1 LSDAGDEKKQ
11 RKDHIRAPA
20 YFTDQ
25 RCYEAI
31 RMNGKDL
38 FLLFNEDGFSTREVL
53 AGSETQ
59 EVYPAQYSADLYTF
73 TNTPNNFR
81 PLNELYSRLYEVW
94 RDYFL
99 HPDPRVVEFLTL
111 FDLYSYAAVKGP
123 GCIQVF
129 LVGSK
134 RTGKTTAQIIMEKT
148 AYRAFSG
155 VNPSEAAIYRTLG
168 WEVEYAPMVILREY
182 ERANDVMK
190 QITREADIPGA
201 TVPRADKEDDGFT
214 VRHYHVYGP
223 RLCGANKLP
232 TFTDADS
239 DRIHI
244 IKTVRA
250 KPTKPRTE
258 LYLKR
263 EVKAMLRELRN
274 DLLLWRIASYN
285 SFEFPL
291 EDPKGELDGRNYE
304 HYGGIITLAGLI
316 SPELE
321 GRMRDYIKEVL
332 GEAAEDSKSSLEN
345 TVAQAV
351 IELSEDKKFKTVVE
365 GVQVPFKEVWERL
378 RDVCTPFYEKGQY
391 VPTKLIAP
399 DGRVITSTT
408 VGKLLKEQL
417 YGKRGTWRN
426 QEDGTVVKGYIWAKS
441 DLELVRRLTT
451 DNRACNQLPVVT
463 GLEGKTT
470 PIIDKPK
477 DDETIRSPE
486 ANTPPEAPK
495 TGNTGNTGNR
505 QPTTDSATEPSPTAE
520 EAPTELSPSPDNPTT
535 WDELQRK
542 NPLMSEHLLRLEA
555 AKLGIEI
562 PQEDAP
568 KPKDEAQDETE
579 TNGGESD

>member
-1 LSDAGDEKKQ
+1 MSGSNKTDVETEKK
-11 RKDHIRAPA
+11 RKGRLHVPA

-31 RMNGKDL
+31 RMAGKDL
-38 FLLFNEDGFSTREVL
+38 FLAIDRDGFNTVEFL
-53 AGSETQ
+53 DLSETQ

-73 TNTPNNFR
+73 ANTPNDFK
-81 PLNELYSRLYEVW
+81 PLAELYFRLYNVW
-94 RDYFL
+94 SDYFL
-99 HPDPRVVEFLTL
+99 HPDPRVVEFLAL
-111 FDLYSYAAVKGP
+111 FDLYSYAAVRGP

-129 LVGSK
+129 LIGSK

-155 VNPSEAAIYRTLG
+155 INPSEAAIYRTLG
-168 WEVEYAPMVILREY
+168 WEVEYAPMIILREY

-201 TVPRADKEDDGFT
+201 TVPRADKEDDGFV
-214 VRHYHVYGP
+214 VRHYRVYGP

-232 TFTDADS
+232 TFTDADA
-239 DRIHI
+239 DRIHT

-263 EVKAMLRELRN
+263 EVKTMLEGLRN
-274 DLLLWRIASYN
+274 DLLLWRIANYN

-291 EDPKGELDGRNYE
+291 EDLKGELEGRDWE

-321 GRMRDYIKEVL
+321 GRIRSYVKETL

-345 TVAQAV
+345 TIAQTI
-351 IELSEDKKFKTVVE
+351 IELADDKKFQTTLE
-365 GVQVPFKEVWERL
+365 GVQIPFKEVWEQL

-417 YGKRGTWRN
+417 YGKRGSWRN
-426 QEDGTVVKGYIWAKS
+426 QEDGKVTKGYIWTKS
-441 DLELVRRLTT
+441 DLEFIRRLTT

-463 GLEGKTT
+463 GLEGQTT

-477 DDETIRSPE
+477 DGETIKGPE
-486 ANTPPEAPK
+486 VNTPPEAPK

-505 QPTTDSATEPSPTAE
+505 HQMTDSITEPDKPTSWA
-520 EAPTELSPSPDNPTT
+520 
-535 WDELQRK
+535 ELQRM
-542 NPLMSEHLLRLEA
+542 NPMLPEHLLRLEA
-555 AKLGIEI
+555 KKYGINPPE
-562 PQEDAP
+562 
-568 KPKDEAQDETE
+568 EAEKA
-579 TNGGESD
+579 